1 LTEITRS
8 VTADDLRSLLDGAS
22 EATIAWVED
31 GHLTSWPTAFN
42 SREGR
47 YRFGLPAGT
56 MSEGVVVSLSVDA
69 GAMYFD
75 LRGVRVRGPVKR
87 IDAPEG
93 TAPSLEW
100 FEVGVE
106 RETAWHYGT
115 LRENE
120 RRDE

>member
-8 VTADDLRSLLDGAS
+8 ATSNDLRPLLEAARD
-22 EATIAWVED
+22 ATIAWVAD
-31 GHLTSWPTAFN
+31 GRLASAPVAFRFN
-42 SREGR
+42 EGQ
-47 YRFGLPAGT
+47 YRFGTPAGT
-56 MSEGVVVSLSVDA
+56 LSDDVVVSLSVDD

-75 LRGVRVRGPVKR
+75 LRGVRVRGPVRR

-93 TAPSLEW
+93 TVPSLDW

-115 LRENE
+115 LREHE
-120 RRDE
+120 RRRE